1 MSRWT
6 TSFQQHPFQG
16 VWKHFQELLAE
27 VKIDDI
33 TISTAVEELSRLKA
47 VTAYIEEICTSLE
60 PDFVPLATWGN
71 FYSQVQP
78 AYDQLAAYQSNRNVA
93 HLAIANDHLDN
104 ILSYVKPYL
113 VLPEKTLRPL
123 RSVIRQY
130 KAETAE
136 LNSNLRSEATEIL
149 VALRNAKE
157 LLEGYSSKSGEI
169 QVRINAYEEELFTGK
184 DGYMST
190 KEVIQNA
197 KNNSQKLTSEIESF
211 HARTISDTDSLKVQL
226 EEFEALLSRK
236 QSDFDETHRINSEK
250 SEKLAQFYTK
260 IFGSPTLDGMHDG
273 SGLERELD
281 VRLEQLI
288 IVEAE
293 QKPRYEAIFHKIEG
307 LLPGANSAGL
317 ASAYGNLAEK
327 FTGPIK
333 SYTGTFY
340 VSLGLL
346 LLIAFL
352 TSTENIE
359 IWPKL
364 SVDFIEVN
372 DWNMALRGL
381 LYKLPFIGPLI
392 WLAMFSSAR
401 RSQYERLQQEYSHKE
416 ALARSYESYKKELK
430 DIGQGSEE
438 MLKALISRAI
448 ETISFN
454 ASTTLDGKHN
464 EPTPA
469 SKIFDNL
476 KREDAEKLLE
486 KLSEIIAKAK
496 KD

>member
-16 VWKHFQELLAE
+16 VWKRFRELLGE
-27 VKIDDI
+27 VKIDDV
-33 TISTAVEELSRLKA
+33 TISTDVEELSRLKS
-47 VTAYIEEICTSLE
+47 VTAYIEEICASLE

-78 AYDQLAAYQSNRNVA
+78 AYDQLAAYQSNRNIA
-93 HLAIANDHLDN
+93 HLAAANDHIDN

-123 RSVIRQY
+123 RRAIRQY
-130 KAETAE
+130 KAETDE
-136 LNSNLRSEATEIL
+136 LNSNLRLEATETLI
-149 VALRNAKE
+149 ALRKAKE
-157 LLEGYSSKSGEI
+157 LMESYSSKAGEI
-169 QVRINAYEEELFTGK
+169 QMRINALEEELFTGK

-190 KEVIQNA
+190 EEVIQEA
-197 KNNSQKLTSEIESF
+197 KNTSQKLTSEVESF
-211 HARTISDTDSLKVQL
+211 HARMISDADSLKVQL
-226 EEFEALLSRK
+226 EDFEAILSRK

-260 IFGSPTLDGMHDG
+260 IYGSLTPDGMYDG

-281 VRLEQLI
+281 ARLEQLS
-288 IVEAE
+288 IVESE

-333 SYTGTFY
+333 SYTQAFY
-340 VSLGLL
+340 VSLALL

-352 TSTENIE
+352 TSTRNIE
-359 IWPKL
+359 LLPKL
-364 SVDFIEVN
+364 SIDFIEIT
-372 DWNMALRGL
+372 DWDMALRGL
-381 LYKLPFIGPLI
+381 LYKLPFIAPLI

-448 ETISFN
+448 DTISFN

-464 EPTPA
+464 EPSPG

-476 KREDAEKLLE
+476 KREDAERLLE
-486 KLSEIIAKAK
+486 KFSEIIAKVK